1 MTSKAFIHVQHLL
14 GTGHVVRA
22 ASIGK
27 ALAARGVEVTLASGN
42 KIPPTLDTSGLS
54 VVELPACKSPDA
66 AFKRL
71 VTHTG
76 EDIDEQWKSE
86 RVKASIQAFDA
97 DDFDLLLTETYPF
110 GRRQLD
116 FELTPLLNHARAK
129 PGSPVIATSIRDILV
144 RKKEL
149 WKERWMADQALKYY
163 DRVLIHADP
172 DFIRLGDSFPFA
184 DEVDHLVRYT
194 GYVGGEKRP
203 GAHGSDGEDEVIFSC
218 GGGAVAEG
226 LLVAA
231 LDARPLSR
239 RADNATWRI
248 LIGHDVPEPAFQNY
262 RKSAPG
268 GVIVERARRD
278 FPELLKRAHLSVSQA
293 GYNTVLDVLIADV
306 AAVFVPFA
314 QENETEQTQ
323 RAQALERHGR
333 AVVLEESHLSPE
345 RLAAAIDDALALP
358 HRRHEV
364 LLGGADR
371 SAEILL
377 QDINTKRSGLFD
389 EHRQYRQSPADVPD
403 RGS

>member
-1 MTSKAFIHVQHLL
+1 MTPKAFIHVQHLL

-22 ASIGK
+22 ASIGR

-42 KIPPTLDTSGLS
+42 KIPPTLDTSALN

-71 VTHTG
+71 VTLDG
-76 EDIDEQWKSE
+76 EDIDEQWKFE

-97 DDFDLLLTETYPF
+97 DAFDLLLTETYPF

-116 FELTPLLNHARAK
+116 FELTPLLIHVRAK
-129 PGSPVIATSIRDILV
+129 PRPPVIATSIRDILV

-149 WKERWMADQALKYY
+149 WKEQWMADQALKFY

-172 DFIRLGDSFPFA
+172 DFIQLGDSFPFA
-184 DEVDHLVRYT
+184 DTVNHLVRYT

-203 GAHGSDGEDEVIFSC
+203 VAQGSDGQDEIIISC
-218 GGGAVAEG
+218 GGGAVADG
-226 LLVAA
+226 LLAAA
-231 LDARPLSR
+231 LDARPFSR
-239 RADNATWRI
+239 RADATTWRI
-248 LIGHDVPEPAFQNY
+248 LIGHDVPDLAFEGY
-262 RKSAPG
+262 RKAAPD
-268 GVIVERARRD
+268 GVVVERARRD
-278 FPELLKRAHLSVSQA
+278 FPELLKQARLSVSQA

-306 AAVFVPFA
+306 AAVFVPFS

-323 RAQALERHGR
+323 RAHALERHGR

-345 RLAAAIDDALALP
+345 QLAAAIDHALTLP

-364 LLGGADR
+364 LLGGAVR
-371 SAEILL
+371 SADILL
-377 QDINTKRSGLFD
+377 QDINANRT
-389 EHRQYRQSPADVPD
+389 
-403 RGS
+403 GSRL